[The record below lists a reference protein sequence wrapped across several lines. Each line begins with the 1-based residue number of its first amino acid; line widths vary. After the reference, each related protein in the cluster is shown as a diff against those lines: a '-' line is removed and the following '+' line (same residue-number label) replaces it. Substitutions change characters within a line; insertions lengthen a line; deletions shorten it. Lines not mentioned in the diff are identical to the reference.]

1 MKRDV
6 APGGHDGVETK
17 YALRFRYILFGQKVD
32 VQVIL
37 GELALWRVPKYFDL
51 LNVNNIISFL
61 EIRYITISYTLV
73 SEYEP

>member
-1 MKRDV
+1 MKGDV

-17 YALRFRYILFGQKVD
+17 YALRFGDILFGQEVD
-32 VQVIL
+32 VQVVL
-37 GELALWRVPKYFDL
+37 SELALGRVPKYFDL
-51 LNVNNIISFL
+51 INVNNVISFL